1 MPKKSKRK
9 ISDKQLASMVTESAN
24 QIWLAGLAAFEKAQK
39 EGTKI
44 FDTLVREGE
53 KVERKTRK
61 AAEERLDDVKSK
73 ATGTWDKLEQVF
85 EDRVEGALAS
95 LGVPSRGDV
104 EDLSA
109 RVAKLSKAVSTLEPG
124 KQTKRKPAAK
134 RAAAGKSPRAAKKPG
149 ATSTKKTTTRKAAP
163 AGKKATTRK
172 AAPAKAASSRSTA
185 AKASAAKASPAKASP
200 ANEKDDLTVISG
212 VGPVL
217 ARKLAAEGITNY
229 RQISAWTSKE
239 IAAIEPKLMRIAGR
253 ITRDDW
259 IAQAKK
265 AHREKY
271 GKNP

>member
-9 ISDKQLASMVTESAN
+9 ISDKQLATMVGESAN

-61 AAEERLDDVKSK
+61 AAEDRLDEVKSK

-85 EDRVEGALAS
+85 EDRVESALAS
-95 LGVPSRGDV
+95 LGVPNRGDV

-109 RVAKLSKAVSTLEPG
+109 RVAKLSKAVGTLEPG
-124 KQTKRKPAAK
+124 KKPKRKTAAKPAAT
-134 RAAAGKSPRAAKKPG
+134 GKSARATKKPA
-149 ATSTKKTTTRKAAP
+149 ATAGRKTT
-163 AGKKATTRK
+163 GRK
-172 AAPAKAASSRSTA
+172 AAPAKAVSSKTAGAKA
-185 AKASAAKASPAKASP
+185 AKAKASPAK
-200 ANEKDDLTVISG
+200 EKDDLTVISG

-217 ARKLAAEGITNY
+217 ARKLAAEGITSY
-229 RQISAWTSKE
+229 RQIASWSSKE
-239 IAAIEPKLMRIAGR
+239 ISAIEPKLMRIAGR

-259 IAQAKK
+259 VAQAKN
-265 AHREKY
+265 AHQKKY